1 MRKIYLSIGSNKGNR
16 YSFIKEALRL
26 IRKDMGKVILMSKI
40 YETKSWGFQSDDFL
54 NICITIKSDLLPSEL
69 LNKLKQ
75 IEDKIGRIRNSTKI
89 LAREID
95 IDILFYSDKIVNHE
109 DLIIP
114 HPRLHLR
121 NFVLYPLKEICPY
134 WAHPINKKNIDVLIK
149 NLKTTNNDIT
159 KLSKNDINSY
169 VK

>member
-26 IRKDMGKVILMSKI
+26 IRKDIGKVILMSKI

-54 NICITIKSDLLPSEL
+54 NICITIKSELLPTEL
-69 LNKLKQ
+69 LNKLKN
-75 IEDKIGRIRNSTKI
+75 IEDRIGRIRNSTKI

-95 IDILFYSDKIVNHE
+95 IDILFYSDKVVDYK

-121 NFVLYPLKEICPY
+121 NFVLYPLNDI
-134 WAHPINKKNIDVLIK
+134 ASDFIHPIL
-149 NLKTTNNDIT
+149 LKPINELLEECEDDDIPIESS
-159 KLSKNDINSY
+159 LSLY
-169 VK
+169 

>member
-26 IRKDMGKVILMSKI
+26 IRKDIGKVILMSKI
-40 YETKSWGFQSDDFL
+40 YETKSWGFHSDDFL
-54 NICITIKSDLLPSEL
+54 NICIMIKSELLPAEL
-69 LNKLKQ
+69 LNKLKN
-75 IEDKIGRIRNSTKI
+75 IEDRIGRIRNSTKI

-95 IDILFYSDKIVNHE
+95 IDILFYSDKIVDDE

-121 NFVLYPLKEICPY
+121 NFVLYPLNDIASDFIHPILLK
-134 WAHPINKKNIDVLIK
+134 PINKLLEECEDDDSPIESS
-149 NLKTTNNDIT
+149 
-159 KLSKNDINSY
+159 LSLL
-169 VK
+169 

>member
-26 IRKDMGKVILMSKI
+26 IRKDIGKVILMSKI
-40 YETKSWGFQSDDFL
+40 YETKSWGFHSDDFL
-54 NICITIKSDLLPSEL
+54 NICIMIKSELFPAEL
-69 LNKLKQ
+69 LNKLKN
-75 IEDKIGRIRNSTKI
+75 IEDRIGRIRNSTKI

-95 IDILFYSDKIVNHE
+95 IDILFYSDKIVNNE

-121 NFVLYPLKEICPY
+121 NFVLYPLNDI
-134 WAHPINKKNIDVLIK
+134 ASDFIHPIL
-149 NLKTTNNDIT
+149 LKPINELLEECEDDDSPIESS
-159 KLSKNDINSY
+159 LSLLQ
-169 VK
+169 

>member
-26 IRKDMGKVILMSKI
+26 IQKDIGEVILISKI

-54 NICITIKSDLLPSEL
+54 NLCILIKSEL
-69 LNKLKQ
+69 IPTKLISKLKNLEER
-75 IEDKIGRIRNSTKI
+75 IGRKKNTDKIE
-89 LAREID
+89 AREID
-95 IDILFYSDKIVNHE
+95 IDILFYSDKIVKQK

-121 NFVLYPLKEICPY
+121 NFVLYPLNEI
-134 WAHPINKKNIDVLIK
+134 ASDFVHPILIK
-149 NLKTTNNDIT
+149 PISELLEECEDNDSPIESS
-159 KLSKNDINSY
+159 LSLL
-169 VK
+169 

>member
-26 IRKDMGKVILMSKI
+26 IRKDIGKVILMSKI

-54 NICITIKSDLLPSEL
+54 NICIMIKSELLPAEL
-69 LNKLKQ
+69 LNKLKN
-75 IEDKIGRIRNSTKI
+75 IEDRIGRIRNSTKI

-95 IDILFYSDKIVNHE
+95 IDILFYSDKIVDDE

-121 NFVLYPLKEICPY
+121 NFVLYPLNDI
-134 WAHPINKKNIDVLIK
+134 ASDFIHPIL
-149 NLKTTNNDIT
+149 LKPINELLEECEDDDSP
-159 KLSKNDINSY
+159 KESSLSLL
-169 VK
+169 

>member
-26 IRKDMGKVILMSKI
+26 IRKDIGKVILMSKI

-69 LNKLKQ
+69 LNKLKN

-95 IDILFYSDKIVNHE
+95 IDILFYSGKIVDYK

-121 NFVLYPLKEICPY
+121 NFVLYPLNDIASEFI
-134 WAHPINKKNIDVLIK
+134 HPIL
-149 NLKTTNNDIT
+149 LKPINELLEECEDDDSP
-159 KLSKNDINSY
+159 KESSLSLL
-169 VK
+169 

>member
-54 NICITIKSDLLPSEL
+54 NICIMIKSELLPSEL
-69 LNKLKQ
+69 LNKLKI
-75 IEDKIGRIRNSTKI
+75 IEERIGRIKNSTKI

-95 IDILFYSDKIVNHE
+95 IDILFYSDKIVDYE

-121 NFVLYPLKEICPY
+121 NFVLYPLNDI
-134 WAHPINKKNIDVLIK
+134 ASDFIHPIL
-149 NLKTTNNDIT
+149 LKPINELLEECEDDDSPIESL
-159 KLSKNDINSY
+159 LSLY
-169 VK
+169 

>member
-26 IRKDMGKVILMSKI
+26 IRKDIGKVILMSKI

-54 NICITIKSDLLPSEL
+54 NICIMIKSDLLPAEL
-69 LNKLKQ
+69 LNKLKN
-75 IEDKIGRIRNSTKI
+75 IEHKIGRIGNSNEI
-89 LAREID
+89 SAREID
-95 IDILFYSDKIVNHE
+95 IDILFYSDKIVDHK

-121 NFVLYPLKEICPY
+121 NFVLYPLNDI
-134 WAHPINKKNIDVLIK
+134 ASDFIHPIL
-149 NLKTTNNDIT
+149 LKPICE
-159 KLSKNDINSY
+159 LLE
-169 VK
+169 

>member
-26 IRKDMGKVILMSKI
+26 IRKDIGKVILMSKI
-40 YETKSWGFQSDDFL
+40 YETKSWGFHSDDFL
-54 NICITIKSDLLPSEL
+54 NICIMIKSELLPAEL
-69 LNKLKQ
+69 LNKLKN
-75 IEDKIGRIRNSTKI
+75 IEDRIGRIRNSTKI

-95 IDILFYSDKIVNHE
+95 IDILFYSDKIVDHK

-121 NFVLYPLKEICPY
+121 NFVLYPLNDI
-134 WAHPINKKNIDVLIK
+134 ASDFIHPIL
-149 NLKTTNNDIT
+149 LKPINELLEECEDNDSPIESS
-159 KLSKNDINSY
+159 LSL
-169 VK
+169 

>member
-26 IRKDMGKVILMSKI
+26 IRKDIGKVILMSKI

-54 NICITIKSDLLPSEL
+54 NICIMIKSDLLPAEL
-69 LNKLKQ
+69 LNKLKN
-75 IEDKIGRIRNSTKI
+75 IEDRIGRIRNSTKI

-95 IDILFYSDKIVNHE
+95 IDILFYSDKIVDDE

-121 NFVLYPLKEICPY
+121 NFVLYPLNDIASEFIHPFLLK
-134 WAHPINKKNIDVLIK
+134 PINELLEECEDDDSPIESS
-149 NLKTTNNDIT
+149 
-159 KLSKNDINSY
+159 LSLL
-169 VK
+169 

>member
-26 IRKDMGKVILMSKI
+26 IRKDIGKVILMSKI

-54 NICITIKSDLLPSEL
+54 NICIMIKSELLPSEL
-69 LNKLKQ
+69 LNKLKI
-75 IEDKIGRIRNSTKI
+75 IEERIGRIKNSTKI

-95 IDILFYSDKIVNHE
+95 IDILFYSDKIVNNE

-121 NFVLYPLKEICPY
+121 NFVLYPLNDI
-134 WAHPINKKNIDVLIK
+134 ASDFIHPIL
-149 NLKTTNNDIT
+149 LKTIYELLEECGDDDSPIESS
-159 KLSKNDINSY
+159 LRLLQ
-169 VK
+169 

>member
-16 YSFIKEALRL
+16 YSFIKESLRL
-26 IRKDMGKVILMSKI
+26 IRKDIGKVILMSKI

-54 NICITIKSDLLPSEL
+54 NICIMIKSELLPAEL
-69 LNKLKQ
+69 LNKLKN
-75 IEDKIGRIRNSTKI
+75 IEDRIGRIRNSTKI

-95 IDILFYSDKIVNHE
+95 IDILFYSDKIVNNE

-121 NFVLYPLKEICPY
+121 NFVLYPLNDIASDFIHPILLK
-134 WAHPINKKNIDVLIK
+134 PINKLLEECEDDDSPIESL
-149 NLKTTNNDIT
+149 
-159 KLSKNDINSY
+159 LSLY
-169 VK
+169 

>member
-26 IRKDMGKVILMSKI
+26 IRKDIGKVILMSKI

-54 NICITIKSDLLPSEL
+54 NICIMIKSDLLPAEL
-69 LNKLKQ
+69 LNKLKN
-75 IEDKIGRIRNSTKI
+75 IEHKIGRIGNSNEI
-89 LAREID
+89 SAREID
-95 IDILFYSDKIVNHE
+95 IDILFYSDKIVDHK

-121 NFVLYPLKEICPY
+121 NFVLYPLNEI
-134 WAHPINKKNIDVLIK
+134 ASDFVRPILIK
-149 NLKTTNNDIT
+149 PISELLEECEDNDSPIESS
-159 KLSKNDINSY
+159 LSLL
-169 VK
+169 

>member
-54 NICITIKSDLLPSEL
+54 NICIMIKSDLLPSEL
-69 LNKLKQ
+69 INKLKN

-95 IDILFYSDKIVNHE
+95 IDILFYSDKIVDHE

-121 NFVLYPLKEICPY
+121 NFVLYPLNDIASEFI
-134 WAHPINKKNIDVLIK
+134 HPIL
-149 NLKTTNNDIT
+149 LKPINELLEECEDDDSP
-159 KLSKNDINSY
+159 KESSLSLL
-169 VK
+169 

>member
-26 IRKDMGKVILMSKI
+26 IRKDIGKVILMSKI

-54 NICITIKSDLLPSEL
+54 NICIMIKSELLPAEL
-69 LNKLKQ
+69 LNKLKN
-75 IEDKIGRIRNSTKI
+75 IEDRIGRIRNSTKI

-95 IDILFYSDKIVNHE
+95 IDILFYSGKIVDYK

-121 NFVLYPLKEICPY
+121 NFVLYPLNDI
-134 WAHPINKKNIDVLIK
+134 ASDFIHPIL
-149 NLKTTNNDIT
+149 LKPINELLEECEDDHSP
-159 KLSKNDINSY
+159 KESSLSLL
-169 VK
+169 

>member
-26 IRKDMGKVILMSKI
+26 IRKDIGKVVLMSKI
-40 YETKSWGFQSDDFL
+40 YETKSWGFHSDDFL
-54 NICITIKSDLLPSEL
+54 NICIMIKSELFPAEL
-69 LNKLKQ
+69 LNKLKN
-75 IEDKIGRIRNSTKI
+75 IEDRIGRIRNSTKI

-95 IDILFYSDKIVNHE
+95 IDILFYSDKIVNNE

-121 NFVLYPLKEICPY
+121 NFVLYPLNDI
-134 WAHPINKKNIDVLIK
+134 ASDFIHPIL
-149 NLKTTNNDIT
+149 LKPINELLEECEDDDSP
-159 KLSKNDINSY
+159 KESSLSLL
-169 VK
+169 

>member
-26 IRKDMGKVILMSKI
+26 IRKDIGKVILMSKI

-54 NICITIKSDLLPSEL
+54 NICIMIKSELLPAEL
-69 LNKLKQ
+69 LNKLKN
-75 IEDKIGRIRNSTKI
+75 IEDRIGRIRNSTKI

-95 IDILFYSDKIVNHE
+95 IDILFYSDKIVDDV

-121 NFVLYPLKEICPY
+121 NFVLYPLNDI
-134 WAHPINKKNIDVLIK
+134 ASDFIHPIL
-149 NLKTTNNDIT
+149 LKPINELLEECEDDDSPIESL
-159 KLSKNDINSY
+159 LSLY
-169 VK
+169 